1 MSREALINLR
11 EYLLETL
18 SFEDRMWLV
27 SELETSEKEEVS
39 ECPYTKEEL
48 DKRFDE
54 IEKEIA
60 NGEYTTSEDFF
71 RELNEEFKLG
81 WYEQTEREAV

>member
-18 SFEDRMWLV
+18 SFKDRMWLV

-54 IEKEIA
+54 IEKDFE
-60 NGEYTTSEDFF
+60 NGEYLPADETF
-71 RELNEEFKLG
+71 RLIAEELEFDK
-81 WYEQTEREAV
+81 EIERIAV

>member
-18 SFEDRMWLV
+18 SYEDRMWLV
-27 SELETSEKEEVS
+27 SELEAPENENVS
-39 ECPYTKEEL
+39 VCPYTEEEL

-54 IEKEIA
+54 IEKEIV
-60 NGEYTTSEDFF
+60 NEECTPSEDFF
-71 RELNEEFKLG
+71 RELNDEFNLG
-81 WYEQTEREAV
+81 WYTQTERKAV

>member
-27 SELETSEKEEVS
+27 NELETSEEEKVS

-54 IEKEIA
+54 IEKDFE
-60 NGEYTTSEDFF
+60 NGEYLPADETF
-71 RELNEEFKLG
+71 RLIAEELEFDK
-81 WYEQTEREAV
+81 EIERIAV

>member
-54 IEKEIA
+54 IEKDFE
-60 NGEYTTSEDFF
+60 NGEYLPADETF
-71 RELNEEFKLG
+71 RLIAEELEFDK
-81 WYEQTEREAV
+81 EIERIAV

>member
-27 SELETSEKEEVS
+27 NELETSEKEEVS
-39 ECPYTKEEL
+39 ECPHTKEEL

-54 IEKEIA
+54 IEK
-60 NGEYTTSEDFF
+60 DF
-71 RELNEEFKLG
+71 ENEEYLPADETFRLIAEELEFDK
-81 WYEQTEREAV
+81 EIERIAV

>member
-27 SELETSEKEEVS
+27 NELETSEKEEVS

-60 NGEYTTSEDFF
+60 NGEYTTSEETF
-71 RELNEEFKLG
+71 RQIAEELEFTSKS
-81 WYEQTEREAV
+81 

>member
-54 IEKEIA
+54 IEK
-60 NGEYTTSEDFF
+60 DF
-71 RELNEEFKLG
+71 ENEEYLPADETFRLIAEELEFDK
-81 WYEQTEREAV
+81 EIERIAV